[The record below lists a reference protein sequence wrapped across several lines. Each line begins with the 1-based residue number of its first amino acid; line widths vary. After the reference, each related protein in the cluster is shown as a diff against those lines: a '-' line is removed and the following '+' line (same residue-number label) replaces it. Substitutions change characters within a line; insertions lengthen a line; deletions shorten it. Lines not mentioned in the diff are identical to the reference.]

1 MSSTKKS
8 RYTPAPAIPSDE
20 QLRRRYEQIILVMNG
35 QQTVARAARVLG
47 MPRNHFQTILHRAM
61 AGLIEGLTPKPAGR
75 PAKPPREAA
84 LEAEN
89 AKLKAQVATLEERG
103 EMIDRLLTVAGG
115 VASGRTSWRGR
126 KPKTTPED
134 PEEPRAAKALEEVR
148 AMRSRGAKTAL
159 CATAIGCSP
168 ATLRRR
174 LSTEPSRRCP
184 PPRPAPN
191 PDAVA
196 TARDLVRQTHGLAGA
211 EALARAAGLSR
222 REAAR
227 VKKAERCRME
237 QERKA
242 ASRRVVVTAPSV
254 IRGFDAMHLTL
265 APGRPY
271 ALVAADAAIPFR
283 TTICRVTDYDSR
295 SVAATLA
302 HDFETHGAPLVCRL
316 DRAACHRTDEVLSV
330 LDAFGVL
337 VLHGPPHYPRYYGQ
351 LERQN
356 LEHRGWLA
364 DLDLDLDDADLDAL
378 LGAMKSALNGAWPR
392 RSLAWC
398 TAEQRWKAR
407 PPLAVDRADL
417 RDDVASRAARL
428 LSRGVCSARDPD
440 LHQRLAIEHA
450 LAARGLLAV
459 QQGVTLLGD

>member
-8 RYTPAPAIPSDE
+8 RYTPAPPIPTDE
-20 QLRRRYEQIILVMNG
+20 ELRRRYDQVIAVING

-47 MPRNHFQTILHRAM
+47 MPRNHFQTLLHRAK

-84 LEAEN
+84 LEAEV

-103 EMIDRLLTVAGG
+103 AMIDRLLTVAGG
-115 VASGRTSWRGR
+115 VASGRTPLTGR
-126 KPKTTPED
+126 RKKPTTDD
-134 PEEPRAAKALEEVR
+134 PDDSPAAALQEIR
-148 AMRSRGAKTAL
+148 AMRDQGLSADDCAK
-159 CATAIGCSP
+159 AIGVSP
-168 ATLRRR
+168 ATLSRR
-174 LSTEPSRRCP
+174 LAGTTSLRCP
-184 PPRPAPN
+184 TARLEPPPE
-191 PDAVA
+191 AVTA
-196 TARDLVRQTHGLAGA
+196 ARDLVRQTHGLAGA
-211 EALARAAGLSR
+211 DALAHATGLSR
-222 REAAR
+222 RQAAR
-227 VKKAERCRME
+227 VKQDERCRME
-237 QERKA
+237 HERKA
-242 ASRRVVVTAPSV
+242 AARRVWVNAPNV
-254 IRGFDAMHLTL
+254 IRGFDAMHLTR

-283 TTICRVTDYDSR
+283 TTIRRVTDYDGCA
-295 SVAATLA
+295 VAATLA
-302 HDFETHGAPLVCRL
+302 ADFETHGAPLVCRL
-316 DRAACHRTDEVLSV
+316 DRASCHRTAEVLSV

-356 LEHRGWLA
+356 REHRDWLA
-364 DLDLDLDDADLDAL
+364 DLDLDLADAELDAL

-398 TAEQRWKAR
+398 TAEQRWRER
-407 PPLAVDRADL
+407 PPLAVDRAEL
-417 RDDVASRAARL
+417 RDDVGSRAARL